1 MLKDTE
7 HVSYR
12 IPIFKTKKEIEEDG
26 DHHIMKV
33 KINKKVFY
41 NQREWYILNDNP
53 RLLSSNQHVL
63 ESLKGPFL

>member
-53 RLLSSNQHVL
+53 SMC
-63 ESLKGPFL
+63 